1 MSLKQAWADGR
12 VTYGVW
18 SALDDPVAAEIVG
31 RAGFDLVCVDLQHGF
46 ADLGSATAI
55 LAALHR
61 TPTAS
66 VVRVA
71 WNAPEQIMRVLDLGA
86 EGVIVPMVDDAEQA
100 RRAVDACRYA
110 PAGRR
115 SWGPLWGDARRS
127 HPDPDEGD
135 RLATC
140 ILMIE
145 TADGLANIEDIVR
158 VPGVDAVYIG
168 PNDLSL
174 SLGIGR
180 RLDAPELD
188 AAVAR
193 VVEAARGAGV
203 AVGIDWADPAGA
215 RRWAQQGMNLVIAAR
230 DSVLLRAAA
239 DRAAR
244 ELRRTDVPGDGRPS
258 GA

>member
-1 MSLKQAWADGR
+1 MSLKETWADGGIA
-12 VTYGVW
+12 YGVW

-46 ADLGSATAI
+46 AGPGSATAI

-61 TPTAS
+61 TPAAS

-71 WNAPEQIMRVLDLGA
+71 WNAPEQIMRALDLGA

-127 HPDPDEGD
+127 HPEPDEGD

-145 TADGLANIEDIVR
+145 TAEGLANVEEIVR

-168 PNDLSL
+168 PNDLAL
-174 SLGIGR
+174 SLGLGR
-180 RLDAPELD
+180 RPEAPELE

-203 AVGIDWADPAGA
+203 AVGIDQADLAGA
-215 RRWAQQGMNLVIAAR
+215 RSRAQQGMNLVIAAR
-230 DSVLLRAAA
+230 DSVLLREAA
-239 DRAAR
+239 DSAAR
-244 ELRRTDVPGDGRPS
+244 ELRRTDVPGDGHLS

>member
-1 MSLKQAWADGR
+1 MSLKERWAAGQ

-46 ADLGSATAI
+46 ADLGSATSI

-61 TPTAS
+61 TPAET

-71 WNAPEQIMRVLDLGA
+71 WNAPEQIMRALDLGA

-110 PAGRR
+110 PGGRR
-115 SWGPLWGDARRS
+115 SWGPLWGDARRG
-127 HPDPDEGD
+127 HLEPDDGD

-145 TADGLANIEDIVR
+145 TAAGLANIEDIVR

-174 SLGIGR
+174 ALGLRR
-180 RLDAPELD
+180 RLDAPELED
-188 AAVAR
+188 AVAR
-193 VVEAARGAGV
+193 IVEAARGAGV
-203 AVGIDWADPAGA
+203 AVGIDWAEPAGA
-215 RRWAQQGMNLVIAAR
+215 RRWAERGMDLVIAAR

-239 DRAAR
+239 DRAAQD
-244 ELRRTDVPGDGRPS
+244 LRPPDRSAPC
-258 GA
+258 A

>member
-1 MSLKQAWADGR
+1 MTLKEIWTDGG
-12 VTYGVW
+12 VAFGVW

-61 TPTAS
+61 TPAAS

-71 WNAPEQIMRVLDLGA
+71 WNAPEQIMRALDLGA
-86 EGVIVPMVDDAEQA
+86 EGVIVPMIDDAEQA

-127 HPDPDEGD
+127 HPEADEGD
-135 RLATC
+135 RIATC

-145 TADGLANIEDIVR
+145 TAEGLANIEDIVR
-158 VPGVDAVYIG
+158 VAGVDAVYIG

-174 SLGIGR
+174 SLGLGR
-180 RLDAPELD
+180 RPDAPELD
-188 AAVAR
+188 AAVRR
-193 VVEAARGAGV
+193 VVEAARGTGV
-203 AVGIDWADPAGA
+203 AVGIDWADPDGA
-215 RRWAQQGMNLVIAAR
+215 RRWAERGMNLVVAAR
-230 DSVLLRAAA
+230 DSVLLREAA

-244 ELRRTDVPGDGRPS
+244 ELRQTGVPSDGDAS
-258 GA
+258 DA

>member
-12 VTYGVW
+12 VTFGVW

-46 ADLGSATAI
+46 ADPGSATAI

-61 TPTAS
+61 TPAAS

-71 WNAPEQIMRVLDLGA
+71 WNAPEQIMRALDLGA

-100 RRAVDACRYA
+100 RRAVAACRYA

-115 SWGPLWGDARRS
+115 SWGPLWGDARRGA
-127 HPDPDEGD
+127 PEPDEGD

-145 TADGLANIEDIVR
+145 TADGLANVEEIVR
-158 VPGVDAVYIG
+158 VPGVDAVYVG
-168 PNDLSL
+168 PNDLAL
-174 SLGIGR
+174 SLGLGR
-180 RLDAPELD
+180 RPEAPELEE
-188 AAVAR
+188 AVLR
-193 VVEAARGAGV
+193 VVDAARGAGV
-203 AVGIDWADPAGA
+203 AVGIDRADPAGA
-215 RRWAQQGMNLVIAAR
+215 RRWAERGMDLVIAAR
-230 DSVLLRAAA
+230 DSVLLREAA

-244 ELRRTDVPGDGRPS
+244 ELRRTDVPSDGHPS